1 MQRLKAWFPV
11 SSQPTKII
19 QQSVFRS
26 HSTKFKSLEKFALY
40 GIYIIQM
47 YNYIILQWFA
57 GEWLVPLTESVQQ
70 QTTEKQLQGAVC
82 IAWCLFRLNIP
93 LENTDVKAAIP
104 ILLKLLS
111 PPAENKQ
118 LQWDEYKLLCSFIPS
133 KEQKSVLLH

>member
-11 SSQPTKII
+11 SSQKLFNKMFLEAIPRNLRASKI
-19 QQSVFRS
+19 SRCTVYV
-26 HSTKFKSLEKFALY
+26 LL
-40 GIYIIQM
+40 QM
-47 YNYIILQWFA
+47 YNYIVLQWFA
-57 GEWLVPLTESVQQ
+57 GEWLVPLTENVQQ

-93 LENTDVKAAIP
+93 LQNTDVEAAIP

-118 LQWDEYKLLCSFIPS
+118 LQWDEYKLLCSFIPN
-133 KEQKSVLLH
+133 KEQKSVILH